1 MKYLF
6 FVFFIFIVSCNSGK
20 KNYVCGDRPCVDKK
34 DFKEFFAENLTIEI
48 KSNRSNKKKNI
59 DLVSLNTSTISKN
72 EDIDTREVYDEKF
85 NKKDEKARLKAIS
98 LRLKEERKLKKINEK
113 KRINEQKK
121 LTKLNKKNNKSTK
134 NLSIK
139 NQENKNLL
147 ETVIESD
154 NQVKKSNK
162 KDSIKLDTY
171 KSVKSKNNTSLC
183 DTIKDCDID
192 KIADLLI
199 KKNNKKDFPNISLK

>member
-162 KDSIKLDTY
+162 K
-171 KSVKSKNNTSLC
+171 
-183 DTIKDCDID
+183 
-192 KIADLLI
+192 
-199 KKNNKKDFPNISLK
+199 